1 MKFAEKVKE
10 LRTRNGL
17 SQQQLADA
25 IGVSRRTI
33 INYESGTYPR
43 NRNQFK
49 RLAEVLET
57 NEDYLLTESE
67 QFEAEAY
74 MRYGARGKKQAQALT
89 EELASLFA
97 AGGELEEED
106 MKAMIDA
113 LQEAFW
119 IAKLENRKYGR
130 RKVKPEESEKPEGLG
145 N

>member
-10 LRTRNGL
+10 LRTKKGL

-33 INYESGTYPR
+33 INYESGIYPR
-43 NRNQFK
+43 DRNQFK

-74 MRYGARGKKQAQALT
+74 MRYGARGIKQAQALT
-89 EELASLFA
+89 DELASLFA

-130 RKVKPEESEKPEGLG
+130 RKEKPEENEKPEGLG

>member
-43 NRNQFK
+43 NRDQFK

-57 NEDYLLTESE
+57 TEDYLLTESE
-67 QFEAEAY
+67 QFEAEPICATG
-74 MRYGARGKKQAQALT
+74 R
-89 EELASLFA
+89 
-97 AGGELEEED
+97 
-106 MKAMIDA
+106 
-113 LQEAFW
+113 EAKSRRRRLRMNWRPFLPPE
-119 IAKLENRKYGR
+119 ANLKRKI
-130 RKVKPEESEKPEGLG
+130 
-145 N
+145 